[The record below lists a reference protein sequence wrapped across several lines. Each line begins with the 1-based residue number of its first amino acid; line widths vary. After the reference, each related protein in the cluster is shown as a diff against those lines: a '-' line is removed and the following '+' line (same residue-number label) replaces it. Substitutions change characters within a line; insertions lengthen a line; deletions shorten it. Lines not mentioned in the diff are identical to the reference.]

1 MNNQRR
7 HDLERNVLADKMGE
21 SFEKVQPLYKPI
33 LLVVVVGLVGFFG
46 YQLIKG
52 QSSKAEAKNW
62 TEFYFNRTSGDAE
75 SYAAMGEEFGNTP
88 SGQWAHHSAAQGYL
102 RDGIESIYINRKEGV
117 ENIRKAI
124 SEWDKVD
131 DSSIAELR
139 FAAKLGLAQ
148 AHETLG
154 ELDEAVKA
162 YQVVVEMSGSA
173 DDQKKR
179 LNEQIAYLKSPEA
192 KSFYEWFNK
201 LDPKPAAPPTFS
213 GDLGLPPMNP
223 SITLDPTKLPAFNTP
238 SANPAPTNSP
248 APTNPPA
255 GTTPPATPPSADIPP
270 TTPPAT
276 TTPVTPAT
284 ETPATPTQG
293 TPTPAG
299 STPTTPTP
307 AETPASPA
315 PAPTETPATPETP
328 ATETPTAPTEPK

>member
-7 HDLERNVLADKMGE
+7 HELERNVLADKMGE

-33 LLVVVVGLVGFFG
+33 LLVVAAALVGFFG

-88 SGQWAHHSAAQGYL
+88 SGQWARHSAAQGYL

-124 SEWDKVD
+124 AEWDKVD

-162 YQVVVEMSGSA
+162 YQVVLEMSGSA
-173 DDQKKR
+173 EDQKKR
-179 LNEQIAYLKSPEA
+179 INEQIAYLKSPEA

-238 SANPAPTNSP
+238 ATNPAPANPA
-248 APTNPPA
+248 A
-255 GTTPPATPPSADIPP
+255 TTPPADGTA
-270 TTPPAT
+270 PAT
-276 TTPVTPAT
+276 TTPPTTTPAAEPATPTPATPTEATPTEATPTPATPTPAGTAAETPTAPPAAT
-284 ETPATPTQG
+284 ETPAT
-293 TPTPAG
+293 
-299 STPTTPTP
+299 
-307 AETPASPA
+307 AETPA
-315 PAPTETPATPETP
+315 
-328 ATETPTAPTEPK
+328 APTEPK

>member
-7 HDLERNVLADKMGE
+7 HELERNVLADKMGE

-33 LLVVVVGLVGFFG
+33 LLVVAAALVGFFG

-88 SGQWAHHSAAQGYL
+88 SGQWARHSAAQGYL
-102 RDGIESIYINRKEGV
+102 RDGIESIYVNRKEGV

-124 SEWDKVD
+124 AEWDKVD
-131 DSSIAELR
+131 DSSIPELR

-173 DDQKKR
+173 EDQKKR
-179 LNEQIAYLKSPEA
+179 VNEQIAYLKSPEA

-201 LDPKPAAPPTFS
+201 LDPKPAAQPTFS

-223 SITLDPTKLPAFNTP
+223 SITLDPTKLPAFNTQGT
-238 SANPAPTNSP
+238 NPAPANPPASTNPPSDGTP
-248 APTNPPA
+248 PASTPSADAPATTTPTPAAPTTPAAEAPATPTPATPTPA
-255 GTTPPATPPSADIPP
+255 GTTPETPAV
-270 TTPPAT
+270 PPA
-276 TTPVTPAT
+276 AT
-284 ETPATPTQG
+284 ETPAT
-293 TPTPAG
+293 
-299 STPTTPTP
+299 
-307 AETPASPA
+307 AETP
-315 PAPTETPATPETP
+315 TV
-328 ATETPTAPTEPK
+328 PTEPK

>member
-7 HDLERNVLADKMGE
+7 HELERNVLADKMGE
-21 SFEKVQPLYKPI
+21 SFDKVQPLYKPI
-33 LLVVVVGLVGFFG
+33 LLVVAAALVGFFG

-75 SYAAMGEEFGNTP
+75 SYAAMGEEFGNTA

-117 ENIRKAI
+117 ENVRKAI
-124 SEWDKVD
+124 AEWDKVD
-131 DSSIAELR
+131 DSSIPELR

-173 DDQKKR
+173 EDQKKR
-179 LNEQIAYLKSPEA
+179 VNEQIAYLKSPEA

-238 SANPAPTNSP
+238 ANNP

-255 GTTPPATPPSADIPP
+255 ESTSPAATPSADA
-270 TTPPAT
+270 PAT
-276 TTPVTPAT
+276 TTP
-284 ETPATPTQG
+284 G
-293 TPTPAG
+293 
-299 STPTTPTP
+299 TPTP
-307 AETPASPA
+307 AETPASP
-315 PAPTETPATPETP
+315 PAATETPA
-328 ATETPTAPTEPK
+328 ATEPTAPTEPK

>member
-7 HDLERNVLADKMGE
+7 HELERNVLADKMGE

-33 LLVVVVGLVGFFG
+33 LLVVIAGLVGFFG

-75 SYAAMGEEFGNTP
+75 SYAAMGEEFGNTA
-88 SGQWAHHSAAQGYL
+88 SGQWARHSAAQGYL

-124 SEWDKVD
+124 AEWDKVD
-131 DSSIAELR
+131 DSSIPELR

-162 YQVVVEMSGSA
+162 YQTVVEMSGSA
-173 DDQKKR
+173 EDQKKR

-223 SITLDPTKLPAFNTP
+223 SITLDPTKLPAFNNP
-238 SANPAPTNSP
+238 GANPAPTNPS

-255 GTTPPATPPSADIPP
+255 ES
-270 TTPPAT
+270 TPPAT
-276 TTPVTPAT
+276 TPAADTTPTTTPATTAPVTTTPAT
-284 ETPATPTQG
+284 ETPATPT
-293 TPTPAG
+293 
-299 STPTTPTP
+299 P
-307 AETPASPA
+307 AETPTSPP
-315 PAPTETPATPETP
+315 PAAAETPT

>member
-21 SFEKVQPLYKPI
+21 SFDKVQPLYKPI
-33 LLVVVVGLVGFFG
+33 LLVVAAALVGFFG

-75 SYAAMGEEFGNTP
+75 SYAAMGEEFGNTA

-102 RDGIESIYINRKEGV
+102 RDGIDSIYINRKEGV
-117 ENIRKAI
+117 ENVRKAI
-124 SEWDKVD
+124 AEWDKVD
-131 DSSIAELR
+131 DSSIPELR

-173 DDQKKR
+173 EDQKKR
-179 LNEQIAYLKSPEA
+179 VNEQIAYLKSPEA

-238 SANPAPTNSP
+238 ATNP

-255 GTTPPATPPSADIPP
+255 TNPPTESTPPAATPSADA
-270 TTPPAT
+270 PAT
-276 TTPVTPAT
+276 TTPATTTPAT
-284 ETPATPTQG
+284 TTSGTPTQ
-293 TPTPAG
+293 
-299 STPTTPTP
+299 
-307 AETPASPA
+307 AETPASPP
-315 PAPTETPATPETP
+315 PATTETPAP
-328 ATETPTAPTEPK
+328 TETPTAPTEPK